1 MPANERLDAKCGPF
15 GNLWQA
21 YANAL
26 DGLARSCE
34 PAAVGIGRW
43 QLELMALGLRRTQA
57 WLEIPARLGQC
68 RAPQDL
74 FGEQLRFW
82 QTASAHYSEGGQRL
96 LATALSV
103 VPPTAASGRREGG
116 RDFIAVSQAREPAP
130 APAKDREAA

>member
-1 MPANERLDAKCGPF
+1 VGMPASERLDAKCGPF

-21 YANAL
+21 YANSL
-26 DGLARSCE
+26 DGVARSCE

-43 QLELMALGLRRTQA
+43 QLELMALALRRTQA

-68 RAPQDL
+68 KTPQDFL
-74 FGEQLRFW
+74 GEQLRFW

-96 LATALSV
+96 LSTVLSAV
-103 VPPTAASGRREGG
+103 PTAASEAG

-130 APAKDREAA
+130 APAKDRRAA